1 MKSKDEEYKKSIT
14 MIEILALI
22 VSIVII
28 LLIGTRSL
36 KVTSYE
42 ITYNGIN
49 CPTPYVIFYS
59 NGKYDY
65 YQYYIT
71 QSEPKPL
78 KGKYKFD
85 INRVIE
91 NIDKYEENEYGPYTI
106 KVSTGETYTTYNSNR
121 ELMELFSKTGISLER
136 CMSYQE

>member
-1 MKSKDEEYKKSIT
+1 MKKLNEEYTKGIT
-14 MIEILALI
+14 MIEILALV
-22 VSIVII
+22 VSLVII
-28 LLIGTRSL
+28 LLIGIRSL

-65 YQYYIT
+65 YQYYAT
-71 QSEPKPL
+71 QVEPKPL
-78 KGKYKFD
+78 KGKYKYD
-85 INRVIE
+85 INNIIE
-91 NIDKYEENEYGPYTI
+91 NINKYEENEAGPYTI
-106 KVSTGETYTTYNSNR
+106 KVSNGETYTTYNSNK

-136 CMSYQE
+136 CMVYQE